1 MIQAISYL
9 HLLLLRMKRL
19 IFTFS
24 LAVLKPTSECCWNLI
39 REESLIIGQYCIAY
53 TYLHVLHCLLR
64 AISKYCFYIISFALQ
79 ALYSVAFTDYDLHP
93 YLQKRGREKNNNHA
107 GENLL
112 FFLLL
117 NRLFTWILPY
127 YCPSFSKVY
136 ERIFSKYFKP
146 AEIKR
151 IEFELRGS
159 IVIHPAERFK
169 NEDSRIISGFQSWGL
184 RSAGYILD
192 ALTYEV
198 ITAEKVLNAKAKRL
212 NVSVSQVPL
221 KSADKVKLT
230 TTFLN
235 TSFYG
240 ETGTVL
246 FSKECN
252 RLTNIFNIL
261 NFIPT
266 ETGLI
271 HHHIAGLI
279 IQGPSNN
286 SILYLHNNGTLSGG
300 STLIFNDGT
309 SNIPADYKKKLFTR
323 CKSSPVCIYVCVDI
337 ALI

>member
-1 MIQAISYL
+1 M
-9 HLLLLRMKRL
+9 
-19 IFTFS
+19 
-24 LAVLKPTSECCWNLI
+24 
-39 REESLIIGQYCIAY
+39 
-53 TYLHVLHCLLR
+53 LR